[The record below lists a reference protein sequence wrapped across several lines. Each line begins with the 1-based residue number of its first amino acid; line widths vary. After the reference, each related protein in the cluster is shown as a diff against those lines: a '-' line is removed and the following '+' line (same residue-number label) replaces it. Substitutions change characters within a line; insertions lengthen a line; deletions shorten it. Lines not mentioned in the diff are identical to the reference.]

1 MVSDVENEEVID
13 QRVRTPLVLVLA
25 LLLISYDLGQMIQSV
40 GYLVCKLRVL
50 VYTLGQ
56 WLSTRSLS

>member
-13 QRVRTPLVLVLA
+13 QRVRTPFVLVLA